1 LTAPNTPSASA
12 PGTTTTGG
20 AIGGVPANASAGT
33 QTAIGN
39 HSQNA
44 TFPTLNPP
52 PMGTAVY
59 APDVTILIRHNGIQY
74 DVSKDIVRG
83 QVLKRENSA
92 SSLFFTLA
100 NQSLRYNG
108 LFSRMDTVVLY
119 LTRVS
124 KIQVFS
130 GYLDTVPFLQAYPG
144 TVDFVATCTL
154 KRLMHTWWNPSL
166 PDSQA
171 YFDQIGQETDT
182 GDGSFTDSGI
192 GNVLRNIMRDVGK
205 WTPDTVHIQDVPQQF
220 ISSCNQYLVA
230 NQIPEKN
237 QALGQA
243 FTGTILGDDTSPGPM
258 AAVGYQPGDP
268 LGTGATAANANTQF
282 YISQIVKAVDDRG
295 MGPIAANAANAQ
307 NLQGVGSV
315 LESAGAA
322 GQTSFGGQAMA
333 TDVKQA
339 GQQVAQY
346 AANQMAQNSS
356 SDAAIL
362 ALACAMVESGGG
374 TPNLLMYAN
383 PADPPSMSFW
393 HDAVGHDGSSVG
405 LFQQQATGQWGTTA
419 QRMNP
424 YSSASMFLDALQS
437 KTGWR
442 NMDPGQAIWQVQ
454 QSVSSSIP
462 KYSAA
467 ATVAAPLIQAYRQ
480 AQQSAKNTANS
491 AFGAVGAGG
500 LGNMATGGANAVA
513 STAGNAVGAAAN
525 SALSGAAV
533 SAVRPGKPAQD
544 SECAINAAYS
554 MYLTPYLETP
564 EGMDCSHLVQLSFLA
579 GTGIDVTR
587 STNTQRSAIPSIP
600 PASAQRGDVLQTNN
614 GGHTGIYLGGGMW
627 INTGGPT
634 GRPGKVE
641 PINPA
646 QCYWAGRVCPNG
658 GVDPTA
664 PFTPVAISAAGIP
677 TPPPGTGVPPG
688 TGNGSPSS
696 QEPIA
701 RNLFSYIFEPDAYAA
716 ASALYFSG
724 EKAYIDSQPLIQI
737 VKSLCMASLRN
748 FQSGPDGSFC
758 AYYPDPF
765 GVDGK
770 PAIFNLEDIELT
782 DASIILSD
790 NDLTTHVYIEGD
802 YTMIGQADQAVGW
815 ITTSGVATVENPFLF
830 QRLKAF
836 AVGDVDNNLTAQ
848 QLMQRFGVRPYKDS
862 YPVAG
867 NPALEF
873 LLAVQIFTGKWAGQ
887 YSTTIGVTFLPE
899 LLPGSRINLVGHNL
913 SVYVSEVV
921 HEFDWERGFRTSA
934 TVSAA
939 TNPKASSNFYSS
951 FNQAMNNVSTTPGN
965 STSNNGQ
972 PVTGSTGS

>member
-1 LTAPNTPSASA
+1 MTAPDTPSSSA

-20 AIGGVPANASAGT
+20 AIGGVPANTSAGG
-33 QTAIGN
+33 QTALGN
-39 HSQNA
+39 QRQNA
-44 TFPTLNPP
+44 TFPTINPP

-83 QVLKRENSA
+83 QVLKKENSA
-92 SSLFFTLA
+92 SSLVFTLS
-100 NQSLRYNG
+100 NQGLRYNG
-108 LFSRMDTVVLY
+108 MFSRMDTVVLY
-119 LTRVS
+119 LTRTT

-144 TVDFVATCTL
+144 TVDFAATCTL
-154 KRLMHTWWNPSL
+154 KRLLHTWWNPSL

-171 YFDQIGQETDT
+171 YFDQFGNETNP

-192 GNVLRNIMRDVGK
+192 GNVLRNILRDIGK
-205 WTPDTVHIQDVPQQF
+205 WTPDTVRIQDVPQQF
-220 ISSCNQYLVA
+220 ISACNQYL
-230 NQIPEKN
+230 NSNNIPQKDFG
-237 QALGQA
+237 LGNA
-243 FTGTILGDDTSPGPM
+243 FNSTILGDNTSPGPG

-268 LGTGATAANANTQF
+268 LGLAATATNSGTQF
-282 YISQIVKAVDDRG
+282 YISQIVMATDQRG
-295 MGPIAANAANAQ
+295 MGPIVDNASNASV
-307 NLQGVGSV
+307 LQGTASN

-322 GQTSFGGQAMA
+322 GQNSFGGQAMA
-333 TDVKQA
+333 TDLKQA
-339 GQQVAQY
+339 GQSLSQD
-346 AANQMAQNSS
+346 AANQVTQNNN

-374 TPNLLMYAN
+374 TPALLMYAN

-393 HDAVGHDGSSVG
+393 HDAVGQNGSSVG

-424 YSSASMFLDALQS
+424 LSSAGMFLDALQS

-442 NMDPGQAIWQVQ
+442 NMEPGQAIWQVQ

-467 ATVAAPLIQAYRQ
+467 VKIAAPLIQAYRK
-480 AQQSAKNTANS
+480 AKQSVTNSANS
-491 AFGAVGAGG
+491 SFGMVGAGG
-500 LGNMATGGANAVA
+500 LGNLAAGGANAVGSA
-513 STAGNAVGAAAN
+513 AGNVAGAAAN

-533 SAVRPGKPAQD
+533 SAVRPGKPSQD
-544 SECAINAAYS
+544 SECAINAARS
-554 MYLTPYLETP
+554 MYLTPYLETA

-587 STNTQRSAIPSIP
+587 NTGSQRDHIPSIP
-600 PASAQRGDVLQTNN
+600 PATAQRGDVLQTSG
-614 GGHTGIYLGGGMW
+614 GGHTGIYLGDGTW

-634 GRPGKVE
+634 GAPGRIE

-664 PFTPVAISAAGIP
+664 PFTPVVISPAGIP
-677 TPPPGTGVPPG
+677 TAPPGLGIPPGTGS
-688 TGNGSPSS
+688 GSPSS

-716 ASALYFSG
+716 VASMYFSG
-724 EKAYIDSQPLIQI
+724 EKAYMDGQPLIQV
-737 VKSLCMASLRN
+737 VKALCMASLRN
-748 FQSGPDGSFC
+748 FQSAPDGTFC

-790 NDLTTHVYIEGD
+790 NELTTHVYIEGD
-802 YTMIGQADQAVGW
+802 YTMIGQADQATGW
-815 ITTSGVATVENPFLF
+815 ITTAGVATVENPFLF
-830 QRLKAF
+830 QRLREF
-836 AVGDVDNNLTAQ
+836 AVGDVDNNLTAK

-862 YPVAG
+862 YTVAG
-867 NPALEF
+867 NQSLEF
-873 LLAVQIFTGKWAGQ
+873 LLAVQIFVGKWAGQ
-887 YSTTIGVTFLPE
+887 YSTNIGVTFLPE

-913 SVYVSEVV
+913 TVYVSEVT

-939 TNPKASSNFYSS
+939 TNPKASVNFYSS
-951 FNQAMNNVSTTPGN
+951 LNQALNNISTTPGN
-965 STSNNGQ
+965 ANSNTGQ
-972 PVTGSTGS
+972 PVTGSTGG